1 MRRIRDIGLIGLIA
15 VASLARAD
23 ISGQLAEAARPLAEG
38 VPEVS
43 VVRLEGL
50 LKQNLG
56 ESDWRAVA
64 EKLLEAMVA
73 ANQTADAFK
82 LLADLRL
89 RQSPSANFWRA
100 QLLASSHREAEAL
113 ALYRQI
119 AADRNS
125 NLGSD
130 ALLGAAEMLRA
141 LGRTDEALQSF
152 SELFH
157 DPKWTVRAQLRAAE
171 LYLDKSDAVEARR
184 LLEKVQPTTAFEKR
198 ERHFLRGRLE
208 VALHRP
214 DRAIAAFESVL
225 KNPEGVT
232 HETLTA
238 ALFALADA
246 HLQLKTPESGDDALE
261 NFIDHRPSDGDLA
274 RVFAKL
280 DELYRSERKP
290 SRTELDRWTRD
301 PAEPRRAFAQWY
313 LARFDLRLGRR
324 DRALEHFSA
333 LRRTHPQLPVLA
345 PAFLEFAQLELEERH
360 FDEALALLNEA
371 RTLRPDPTVLERVNL
386 LAAQIQYRAKHFED
400 ATASFEQIGH
410 SDSSLASLA
419 MFNAALSWLQKGDEA
434 RFMTDA
440 EEFGKK
446 TKDEKSRA
454 DLRLEAGL
462 MEAAKG
468 DSRATDSLRNFLR
481 EFPEAERGSEAWVAL
496 AELAFHAT
504 PPRLDEARKD
514 LARATESKPTP
525 TAQERADYLTIWLED
540 TTSGGE
546 TKVIALAKKFIQ
558 EHESSSLV
566 ASVRMK
572 LGEMYYRAEDFA
584 NAETQFELLAE
595 QNSAGPFFER
605 ALFFAGESAMAS
617 MAGQSLDRAIVLFDR
632 VVQLNGELKWAARNE
647 QAVIERK
654 LGKSQDALVL
664 YDEVLN
670 GAARPAEKREAI
682 CGKGDIFFEIAAT
695 DPQNYLRAIEAYDKL
710 ASDKDAPL
718 HWRNQALFKKGLCL
732 EKKADRGAA
741 LASFYT
747 VLDEGMRPDRP
758 HEFFWFYKA
767 GFNAGQLL
775 EVDAKWESAAAVYEK
790 LAAAGGTRS
799 DEARERLDRLRL
811 EHFLR
816 Q

>member
-50 LKQNLG
+50 LKQNLA

-82 LLADLRL
+82 LLADPRL

-261 NFIDHRPSDGDLA
+261 NAH
-274 RVFAKL
+274 
-280 DELYRSERKP
+280 RSEEHT
-290 SRTELDRWTRD
+290 SEL
-301 PAEPRRAFAQWY
+301 Q
-313 LARFDLRLGRR
+313 
-324 DRALEHFSA
+324 S
-333 LRRTHPQLPVLA
+333 
-345 PAFLEFAQLELEERH
+345 
-360 FDEALALLNEA
+360 
-371 RTLRPDPTVLERVNL
+371 
-386 LAAQIQYRAKHFED
+386 
-400 ATASFEQIGH
+400 H
-410 SDSSLASLA
+410 SDLVC
-419 MFNAALSWLQKGDEA
+419 
-434 RFMTDA
+434 
-440 EEFGKK
+440 
-446 TKDEKSRA
+446 
-454 DLRLEAGL
+454 RLL
-462 MEAAKG
+462 
-468 DSRATDSLRNFLR
+468 
-481 EFPEAERGSEAWVAL
+481 
-496 AELAFHAT
+496 
-504 PPRLDEARKD
+504 
-514 LARATESKPTP
+514 
-525 TAQERADYLTIWLED
+525 
-540 TTSGGE
+540 
-546 TKVIALAKKFIQ
+546 
-558 EHESSSLV
+558 
-566 ASVRMK
+566 
-572 LGEMYYRAEDFA
+572 
-584 NAETQFELLAE
+584 
-595 QNSAGPFFER
+595 
-605 ALFFAGESAMAS
+605 
-617 MAGQSLDRAIVLFDR
+617 
-632 VVQLNGELKWAARNE
+632 
-647 QAVIERK
+647 
-654 LGKSQDALVL
+654 
-664 YDEVLN
+664 
-670 GAARPAEKREAI
+670 
-682 CGKGDIFFEIAAT
+682 
-695 DPQNYLRAIEAYDKL
+695 
-710 ASDKDAPL
+710 
-718 HWRNQALFKKGLCL
+718 L
-732 EKKADRGAA
+732 EKK
-741 LASFYT
+741 
-747 VLDEGMRPDRP
+747 
-758 HEFFWFYKA
+758 K
-767 GFNAGQLL
+767 
-775 EVDAKWESAAAVYEK
+775 K
-790 LAAAGGTRS
+790 
-799 DEARERLDRLRL
+799 
-811 EHFLR
+811 
-816 Q
+816 